1 MQHTLSNYLTQFLEH
16 LEIERNRSQKTLQNY
31 DFYIRR
37 FIEWFGDKAPESVT
51 AENVRTYRLW
61 LNRLV
66 DVHNEPLKKNTQNYH
81 LIALRSFLKYM
92 AKRDI
97 KILSPEKI
105 ELMKMPDREVAFLN
119 AAEVSRLLEAP
130 MLSTEKL
137 KKSHTEHTDE
147 GTHPAG
153 WSADGLKKKRSDT
166 LRIKYRDKAILETLF
181 STGLR
186 VSELA
191 GLRKEQVNL
200 KEDEFSIRGKGSKL
214 RVVFLSDQAK
224 YWVKKYLEARGDV
237 NPYLFVS
244 HDKAHQAQKT
254 NMSKSLRIS
263 PPLALPR
270 RSLGEGRVGEGKGGV
285 SHSAKTSRQEENRVD
300 AEPLTPRSIQRIVQK
315 YTKIAGITKLVTP
328 HTLRHSFATDLL
340 QNGADIRSVQ
350 TMLGHSS
357 ITTTQIYTH
366 VTDAALRETHKKF
379 HGKKRG
385 GD

>member
-1 MQHTLSNYLTQFLEH
+1 MISTYLTQFLEH

-37 FIEWFGDKAPESVT
+37 FIEYWGDKKPEALT
-51 AENVRTYRLW
+51 AEDIRKYRLW
-61 LNRLV
+61 LNRLA
-66 DVHNEPLKKNTQNYH
+66 DVHGEELKKNTQNYH
-81 LIALRSFLKYM
+81 LIALRSFLKYL
-92 AKRDI
+92 AKRDV
-97 KILSPEKI
+97 KTLSAEKI
-105 ELMKMPDREVAFLN
+105 ELMKMPDREVSFLTG
-119 AAEVSRLLEAP
+119 AEVSRLLEAP
-130 MLSTEKL
+130 MVITN
-137 KKSHTEHTDE
+137 KKQGTRNIEHKDE
-147 GTHPAG
+147 M
-153 WSADGLKKKRSDT
+153 LEQKKRSDT

-191 GLRKEQVNL
+191 GLLKEQVNL
-200 KEDEFSIRGKGSKL
+200 KEDEFSIRGKGKKL

-224 YWVKKYLEARGDV
+224 HWVKKYLEARGDV

-244 HDKAHQAQKT
+244 HDKAHAGK
-254 NMSKSLRIS
+254 KS
-263 PPLALPR
+263 
-270 RSLGEGRVGEGKGGV
+270 VKF
-285 SHSAKTSRQEENRVD
+285 KNSRAEENKSE
-300 AEPLTPRSIQRIVQK
+300 AEPLTTRSIQRIVQK
-315 YTKIAGITKLVTP
+315 YTKAAGITKPVTP

-385 GD
+385 NG